1 MYRIYDHGTGRFIA
15 ETTNADTLQALIESH
30 AGRPVRHTH
39 SFWVNLATKRLAQVA
54 PANDGYTRLDVRLE
68 AF

>member
-1 MYRIYDHGTGRFIA
+1 MYRLYDHGTGRFIA
-15 ETTNADTLQALIESH
+15 ETTDSDLLQALIEAH
-30 AGRPVRHTH
+30 AGRPVRHTPR
-39 SFWVNLATKRLAQVA
+39 FWVDLATKRLAQVA